1 MFSKSNLLA
10 TLVTGIY
17 FFIVGYLI
25 WGVLTVDFFAEHAGS
40 ATGVMK
46 EEVDMV
52 FVAIGCLIQA
62 LFLSTL
68 YGKWSHGVHS
78 VKQGLDFGACI
89 GGFIGIGMG
98 LLWYGTSNLSDLT
111 GVFAEA
117 VLDIIFMAVG
127 GVIIAIMYKST
138 SSD

>member
-1 MFSKSNLLA
+1 MFTKSNLLA
-10 TLVTGIY
+10 TLATGIY

-25 WGVLTVDFFAEHAGS
+25 WGVLTVDFFTAHAGS

-46 EEVDMV
+46 EAPDMV
-52 FVAIGCLIQA
+52 FIALGCLLQA
-62 LFLSTL
+62 LFLSTV
-68 YGKWSHGVHS
+68 YGKWARGVHN
-78 VKQGLDFGACI
+78 VKQGLDFGAFI
-89 GGFIGIGMG
+89 GGFIGLGMG

-127 GVIIAIMYKST
+127 GIIMALVYKAT
-138 SSD
+138 SSE